1 MRKSNRRKRVQ
12 AVRRTLVYLLV
23 RVTVAVFRAMPRRL
37 AIAIGEVLG
46 WAAPFLARKERRL
59 SRKHLG
65 IAFDGSKPPE
75 ELDRLSR
82 EMFRFLVLNFIDTI
96 RLKAMSASQIRRT
109 VVPHDMVRVRDAISR
124 GPAIFLTSHTGCWE
138 LLGAYLAIE
147 GIPLDVVARRMYDE
161 RLERLLIDSRESAG
175 MGNISR
181 GSGTRDIIRS
191 LNAGRGIGF
200 LIDQDIK
207 NVKGVFVDFFGTPA
221 HTATAP
227 AQLALK
233 RGIPI
238 IPILTYRDDN
248 HCHHACIGEP
258 LEIEMTGDYD
268 RDTLALTAA
277 CSAATEAFI
286 REHPEQWVW
295 FHERWKTR
303 PPKEKT

>member
-1 MRKSNRRKRVQ
+1 M
-12 AVRRTLVYLLV
+12 
-23 RVTVAVFRAMPRRL
+23 
-37 AIAIGEVLG
+37 E
-46 WAAPFLARKERRL
+46 
-59 SRKHLG
+59 
-65 IAFDGSKPPE
+65 
-75 ELDRLSR
+75 
-82 EMFRFLVLNFIDTI
+82 
-96 RLKAMSASQIRRT
+96 
-109 VVPHDMVRVRDAISR
+109 RVREVTAR

-147 GIPLDVVARRMYDE
+147 GIPLDVVARRIYDE
-161 RLERLLIDSRESAG
+161 RLERMLIDSRESAG

-181 GSGTRDIIRS
+181 GTGTREIIRS

-207 NVKGVFVDFFGTPA
+207 NVKGEFVDFFGIPA

-227 AQLALK
+227 AQLALR

-238 IPILTYRDDN
+238 LPILTYRDDN

-258 LEIEMTGDYD
+258 LMIDISGDID
-268 RDTLALTAA
+268 RDIHALTSR
-277 CSAATEAFI
+277 CSEVTEAFI

-303 PPKEKT
+303 PPEKTL